1 MTAITTS
8 RTQSGDLAGRLARAR
23 LAVAGAAATSAGRL
37 ARHLWRVPGA
47 AGAGCAVAAAWDAA
61 GRPAGLAVL
70 AVLLLVADRRAEPAA

>member
-8 RTQSGDLAGRLARAR
+8 ASRSGDGLAVRVARAR
-23 LAVAGAAATSAGRL
+23 QAVAGAAATAAGRL
-37 ARHLWRVPGA
+37 ARQVTSLPGV

-70 AVLLLVADRRAEPAA
+70 AVALLLLDRRMP